1 MELSTAA
8 LLFGSISL
16 ILLAYT
22 NRFHTLASLIREIHS
37 SANNSDTLQKE
48 QIPLLRRRLTL
59 VKYMQAL
66 GVLSFLLCTASL
78 FFLFIKMLFL
88 GKLVFLLSVVTLMLS
103 LTLSL
108 IEVWVSTKALD
119 LVLNDWES

>member
-1 MELSTAA
+1 MELSTPA

-37 SANNSDTLQKE
+37 STNNSDTLQKQ
-48 QIPLLRRRLTL
+48 QIPLLRRRLIL

-66 GVLSFLLCTASL
+66 GVLSFLLCTTSL

-88 GKLVFLLSVVTLMLS
+88 GKLFFLLSVVTLMLS
-103 LTLSL
+103 LAISL
-108 IEVWVSTKALD
+108 REVWVSTKALD
-119 LVLNDWES
+119 LVLKDWEV

>member
-1 MELSTAA
+1 MELSTPA

-37 SANNSDTLQKE
+37 SSNNSDTLQKE
-48 QIPLLRRRLTL
+48 QIPLLRNRLLL

-66 GVLSFLLCTASL
+66 GVLSFLLCTTSL

-88 GKLVFLLSVVTLMLS
+88 GKLFFLLSVVTLMLS
-103 LTLSL
+103 LTISL
-108 IEVWVSTKALD
+108 REVWVSTKALD
-119 LVLNDWES
+119 LVLKEWEI

>member
-1 MELSTAA
+1 MELSTPA

-37 SANNSDTLQKE
+37 SSNNGDTLQKE
-48 QIPLLRRRLTL
+48 QIPLLRNRLLL

-66 GVLSFLLCTASL
+66 GVLSFLLCTTSL

-88 GKLVFLLSVVTLMLS
+88 GKLFFLLSVVTLMLS
-103 LTLSL
+103 LTISL
-108 IEVWVSTKALD
+108 REVWVSTKALD
-119 LVLNDWES
+119 LVLKEWEI